1 MFALVPAP
9 HAHYPRATRTY
20 VFCKSR
26 FRARR
31 PPVTVDQ
38 DGDFHRDAFFG
49 PVKQKFVPGRHIFC
63 SSSQARG
70 NAREILNAASAAVLH
85 DIESA
90 VSRTKKFFGCVAI
103 LGKSSDSRA
112 DG

>member
-1 MFALVPAP
+1 MFILVPTP
-9 HAHYPRATRTY
+9 HAHYPRAARTY
-20 VFCKSR
+20 VFCKCR
-26 FRARR
+26 FRAWHL
-31 PPVTVDQ
+31 PVTVNQ

-49 PVKQKFVPGRHIFC
+49 PVKQKFGPARHVFC

-90 VSRTKKFFGCVAI
+90 VSRTKKFFRCVAI
-103 LGKSSDSRA
+103 LGESSDSRT